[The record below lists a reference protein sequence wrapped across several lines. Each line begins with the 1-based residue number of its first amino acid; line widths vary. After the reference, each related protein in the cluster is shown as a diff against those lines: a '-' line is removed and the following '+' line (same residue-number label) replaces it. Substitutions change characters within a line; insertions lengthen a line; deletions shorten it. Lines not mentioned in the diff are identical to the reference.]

1 MADWTLIL
9 WRQDG
14 PEDFNALAAEGYR
27 LLSLFREGEGE
38 PAFETVRDR
47 TLAKAFSWTEEAF
60 ADTLRKGQTNRGNA
74 LLGDL
79 GYSVSFFSDGECPVG
94 YQLHTGERRGM
105 DSFVVRIPEE
115 RQRGIFAPERIE
127 ETLRRSAAIFRPFW
141 GCVDTGRPPE
151 GGYLGEDD
159 RPVLCWLN
167 YWPEPMARKIGK
179 LRIRLAC
186 AGTEAELKDGILR
199 TGPLP
204 PTEEGRA
211 ALAHRLGLLKAMLP
225 LE

>member
-9 WRQDG
+9 WRRNG
-14 PEDFNALAAEGYR
+14 PEDFDALAEEGYR
-27 LLSLFREGEGE
+27 LLSLFREGEGG

-47 TLAKAFSWTEEAF
+47 TQAKPFTWMEEVF
-60 ADTLRKGQTNRGNA
+60 ADALRKGQTNRGNA

-79 GYSVSFFSDGECPVG
+79 GYSVSFFSGEDHPVG
-94 YQLHTGERRGM
+94 YQLHTGDRKGI
-105 DSFVVRIPEE
+105 DSFIVHIPEE
-115 RQRGIFAPERIE
+115 WQRSLFAPERIG

-141 GCVDTGRPPE
+141 GCVDTGTPPE
-151 GGYLGEDD
+151 SGYLREDG
-159 RPVLCWLN
+159 RPSLCWLN
-167 YWPEPMARKIGK
+167 YWPEPMARRIGK

-211 ALAHRLGLLKAMLP
+211 ALAHRLGLLKAVFP
-225 LE
+225 PE